1 MSYVTVLFI
10 LYNMTIAIGTCRF
23 VDPDCFLKKNKDDG
37 LNPPQEEL
45 MDSGKEKLF
54 DEMVGRLAI
63 DVSEGKMLDDCM
75 ELDAKIIRNVPLR
88 CRLIAQA
95 FVMQYSLDRLNQ
107 NLASRGLAE
116 LYSRSQWEAGLI
128 FAFQNGW
135 SYNRWRQMS
144 SEYADLMA
152 EAALDRR
159 DFSGASVTYA
169 DLRNYLVRN
178 SDEEGGRLYTRR
190 LTQRLEKEILSAAPD
205 EESFR
210 EFMRA
215 NVQSFTRVREKTRYY
230 LCKYLYYDL
239 TTRIDRYILALQKGH
254 VREEVM
260 ESLSVFRGISVL
272 KRKKQSPA
280 QAREILENSAVS
292 LGEVFDSFNY
302 FYFGYATLDWMAVL
316 IEACDSPEDLTERQK
331 KAVLRSARRFS
342 PALTAVSDKEALE
355 RVWQLEDEKEEELD
369 RVYSLDSKTRGYQRG
384 RGGENTLRKYLQG
397 QLDLDRTT
405 LISFLLFFGSEAELP
420 EGQQITK
427 DRLSSI
433 LKECGFAPLR
443 EQEEFDRFVIGFLQS
458 RKSAEYLVEQ
468 VLAYAQEEKNFFLYK
483 TWLNSDSAY
492 DWMTKL
498 LS

>member
-1 MSYVTVLFI
+1 
-10 LYNMTIAIGTCRF
+10 
-23 VDPDCFLKKNKDDG
+23 
-37 LNPPQEEL
+37 

-292 LGEVFDSFNY
+292 
-302 FYFGYATLDWMAVL
+302 
-316 IEACDSPEDLTERQK
+316 
-331 KAVLRSARRFS
+331 
-342 PALTAVSDKEALE
+342 VSDKEALE

-397 QLDLDRTT
+397 QLDPDRTT

-458 RKSAEYLVEQ
+458 RKSAAYLVEQ

>member
-1 MSYVTVLFI
+1 
-10 LYNMTIAIGTCRF
+10 
-23 VDPDCFLKKNKDDG
+23 
-37 LNPPQEEL
+37 

-95 FVMQYSLDRLNQ
+95 FVMHYSLDRLNQ

-116 LYSRSQWEAGLI
+116 LYPRSQWEAGLI

-144 SEYADLMA
+144 REYAAFMA
-152 EAALDRR
+152 EAALDRG
-159 DFSGASVTYA
+159 DFPGASVTYK
-169 DLRNYLVRN
+169 DLRNYLVHN
-178 SDEEGGRLYTRR
+178 SDEESGRLYTRH
-190 LTQRLEKEILSAAPD
+190 LTQRLEREILSVEPD

-215 NVQSFTRVREKTRYY
+215 NAQSFTRVREKTRYY
-230 LCKYLYYDL
+230 LCKYLYYNL

-254 VREEVM
+254 VSEEVL
-260 ESLSVFRGISVL
+260 ENLSVFRGISAL
-272 KRKKQSPA
+272 KRKKHSPE
-280 QAREILENSAVS
+280 QAREILENAAVS
-292 LGEVFDSFNY
+292 LGEIFDSFNY
-302 FYFGYATLDWMAVL
+302 FYFGYATLDWMEVL
-316 IEACDSPEDLTERQK
+316 IETYASPEDLTERQK
-331 KAVLRSARRFS
+331 KAVLKSARRFA
-342 PALTAVSDKEALE
+342 PALTNVSDKEALE
-355 RVWQLEDEKEEELD
+355 RIWQLEDEKEAELD
-369 RVYSLDSKTRGYQRG
+369 KVYSLDSKTRGYQKG

-397 QLDLDRTT
+397 QLDPDRTT
-405 LISFLLFFGSEAELP
+405 LISFLLFLGSDADLP
-420 EGQQITK
+420 EEQQITK

-443 EQEEFDRFVIGFLQS
+443 DQEEFDRFVIGFLQNS
-458 RKSAEYLVEQ
+458 KSASYLVEQ
-468 VLAYAQEEKNFFLYK
+468 VLAYAQEERNFFLYK

-492 DWMTKL
+492 ERMTKL
-498 LS
+498 LK